1 MRRREFITLLGGV
14 AWPSATFAQA
24 LPKPP
29 VVAVL
34 LIGTPGYATF
44 AGGLE
49 QGMKELGYVDG
60 RDFEL
65 VYRYANGDSSRMPIL
80 VNELL
85 PYKPAVFV
93 SGASA
98 AMLAVRQATAS
109 IPFVNPSIINDPDG
123 FGMIASQRRPGGQV
137 TGILYSM
144 ESLVRKQLELLMK
157 MLPGISRIGGLYNAS
172 SPSSVIHRS
181 DAEAAAR
188 AVGIS
193 HVPVEVR
200 LPADIDGALST
211 FAAARVEAVF
221 LPGDALIQSERKRIA
236 ILAAA
241 AHLPT
246 MSTWREPVYDG
257 CLMSY
262 GINLFESWRRAAT
275 FVHKILRG
283 EKPGDIPLE
292 FPTRLD
298 LIINLRTARTLGLT
312 VPPTL
317 LAQADEV
324 IE

>member
-1 MRRREFITLLGGV
+1 MRRREFLGVVGGAAV
-14 AWPSATFAQA
+14 WPSAAFTQA

-34 LIGTPGYATF
+34 LIGSPGYATF

-49 QGMKELGYVDG
+49 KGMKELGYVDG

-93 SGASA
+93 SGSSA

-109 IPFVNPSIINDPDG
+109 IPFVNPSITDPDG
-123 FGMIASQRRPGGQV
+123 FGMIALQRRPGGQV
-137 TGILYSM
+137 TGILYTM
-144 ESLVRKQLELLMK
+144 PSLVEKQLELLIK

-172 SPSSVIHRS
+172 NPASVLQRR
-181 DAEAAAR
+181 DAEVAAR
-188 AVGIS
+188 AVGVS

-200 LPADIDGALST
+200 LPADIDVAFNT
-211 FAAARVEAVF
+211 FVAARVEAVF
-221 LPGDALIQSERKRIA
+221 LPGEALFQSERERIA
-236 ILAAA
+236 GLAAA

-262 GINLFESWRRAAT
+262 GINLFENWRRAAT
-275 FVHKILRG
+275 FVGKILRG
-283 EKPGDIPLE
+283 
-292 FPTRLD
+292 
-298 LIINLRTARTLGLT
+298 
-312 VPPTL
+312 
-317 LAQADEV
+317 
-324 IE
+324 